1 LFVVA
6 DSALAVWTR
15 RLTQQWP
22 FSGRALLVSVMAAS
36 VSGCTLPNLQLALP
50 NAITP
55 SGANGGGATGSIK
68 KGTPLGDA
76 ADPGTERPRVFN
88 GTGNFLNEPGAQQS
102 RATSSENGA
111 GVTIDLVN
119 ASPSEAAK
127 AVLGDIMGVT
137 YIVSDKVKAPIT
149 LKTAGPVSKD
159 GLLEIFESVLTSSG
173 AAILVDGAVYKVV
186 PMDEAI
192 ASGKITRNKPG
203 QVRKGVGVTTQ
214 IVPLRYVSAAE
225 MERVLK
231 SMAPLSTIS
240 RVDTARNLLVITGTG
255 AELTS
260 MLDTINVFDVDY
272 MRGMS
277 FGIFPIESPDP
288 AAIAQELDTIFAND
302 RTSPTKGM
310 VRFVPNARL
319 KAILVMTSRAEYLK
333 KAETW
338 INRIDLAGRA
348 TQKQAFVYHVQYRQ
362 ASEIAQLLQKLYAL
376 PKSQQG
382 AGSAAAA
389 PVAPLATASGEA
401 QPEPE
406 TIGSGQTARSLNA
419 TVAQPG
425 GPQPISPLLPDF
437 GKSANAAGAVTTPQT
452 APAAGAIDAA
462 ASAPTDQGLTTGSLA
477 QSPFDDRN
485 AGISII
491 ADESNNTILISATP
505 SEIKRIRQV
514 LSQVDIM
521 PNQVLIEATIAE
533 VTLNDQLKFGLRWFF
548 EKGASEF
555 RLTDTAAGLIAP
567 AFPGFSYFLNLT
579 NVQVAINALS
589 TITNVNIVSSPSLT
603 VLDNKKAVLQI
614 GDEVPIA
621 TQSAVPVVA
630 PDAPIVNAISF
641 RNTGVIL
648 SITPRV
654 SDNGR
659 VLLDIEQ
666 EVSDV
671 KQTTS
676 STIDS
681 PTISQRRIKTTV
693 SVNNGESIVLAG
705 LMQDRSTRDR
715 GQVPLVGDI
724 PLIGNL
730 FKNKTDTIART
741 ELLIAITPHV
751 IRDDAQINQIAAEF
765 RDRMNFNTR
774 PQRETPPDHREQLD
788 RLVR

>member
-1 LFVVA
+1 MLA
-6 DSALAVWTR
+6 SWALAIWTK
-15 RLTQQWP
+15 RLKQQWRL
-22 FSGRALLVSVMAAS
+22 FGRSLLAALAAAS

-50 NAITP
+50 SAITP

-76 ADPGTERPRVFN
+76 ADPGTEQPRVFN

-137 YIVSDKVKAPIT
+137 YIVSDKVKSPIT

-192 ASGKITRNKPG
+192 ANGKITRSKAG

-240 RVDTARNLLVITGTG
+240 RVDTARNLLVLTGTG

-302 RTSPTKGM
+302 RTGPTKGM

-362 ASEIAQLLQKLYAL
+362 ASEIAALLQKLYAL

-382 AGSAAAA
+382 AGSAAATPAA
-389 PVAPLATASGEA
+389 PVTTASADA

-406 TIGSGQTARSLNA
+406 TIGSGQTARSINS

-425 GPQPISPLLPDF
+425 GPQPLSPLLPDF
-437 GKSANAAGAVTTPQT
+437 GKSANAAGAVATPQQ
-452 APAAGAIDAA
+452 APAPATGGVDAA
-462 ASAPTDQGLTTGSLA
+462 ATGSPDQGLTTGTLA
-477 QSPFDDRN
+477 QAPFDDRN

-505 SEIKRIRQV
+505 AEIKRIRQV

-671 KQTTS
+671 KPTTS

-705 LMQDRSTRDR
+705 LMQDRATRDR
-715 GQVPLVGDI
+715 GQVPLAGDI

>member
-1 LFVVA
+1 MVA
-6 DSALAVWTR
+6 DSALAIWAR
-15 RLTQQWP
+15 RLKQQCRLC
-22 FSGRALLVSVMAAS
+22 GRSLLVAIVAAS

-50 NAITP
+50 SAITP
-55 SGANGGGATGSIK
+55 SGGNGSSATGSIK

-76 ADPGTERPRVFN
+76 ADPGTEQPRVFN

-102 RATSSENGA
+102 RATSSENSA

-149 LKTAGPVSKD
+149 LKTAGPVSKS

-173 AAILVDGAVYKVV
+173 AAILIDGAVYKVV

-192 ASGKITRNKPG
+192 ASGKITRTKAS
-203 QVRKGVGVTTQ
+203 QIRKGVGVTTQ

-240 RVDTARNLLVITGTG
+240 RVDTARNLLVLTGTG
-255 AELTS
+255 SELTS

-362 ASEIAQLLQKLYAL
+362 ASEIAALLQKLYAL

-389 PVAPLATASGEA
+389 PAAPVATGLAEA
-401 QPEPE
+401 QLEQE

-425 GPQPISPLLPDF
+425 GPQPLSPLLPDF
-437 GKSANAAGAVTTPQT
+437 GRPANAAGAVTAPQQPAT
-452 APAAGAIDAA
+452 AIGGVDAATAAG
-462 ASAPTDQGLTTGSLA
+462 PNQGLETGALA

-671 KQTTS
+671 KPTTS

-705 LMQDRSTRDR
+705 LMQDRATRDR
-715 GQVPLVGDI
+715 GQVPLAGDI

-751 IRDDAQINQIAAEF
+751 IRDDGQINQIAAEF